1 MDQFSPGCQGKPGS
15 SGDDG
20 IEHQSAGGAE
30 EKEEK
35 EEEKESESQSLP

>member
-1 MDQFSPGCQGKPGS
+1 MDQISPGCQGKPGS

-20 IEHQSAGGAE
+20 IERQSAGGAE
-30 EKEEK
+30 KQEEK